1 MDVHNL
7 NPLEVLA
14 VLTSAGGTWLLARN
28 SPLGWWI
35 GLVGIVLY
43 GFVFY
48 QARLFA
54 EIGLQ
59 VVYFVTSLQ
68 AIYIWLHGGDRKK
81 QRPVSRIPPR
91 QVLITL
97 VLAALSLWGL
107 YELLIHLRGA
117 VPFWDALTTIMS
129 LVAHIYLMFRIVEN
143 WYVWIA
149 VNVIYIPLYASRGL
163 YLTSALYVAFLV
175 MAVYGLLNFQRLYRE
190 QHREQDR
197 ERASPA

>member
-1 MDVHNL
+1 MD
-7 NPLEVLA
+7 PLEAFA

-68 AIYIWLHGGDRKK
+68 AIYIWLHGGAKK
-81 QRPVSRIPPR
+81 RERPISRISPR
-91 QVLITL
+91 WVLITL
-97 VLAALSLWGL
+97 VLAVLSLWGL
-107 YELLIHLRGA
+107 YELLIYLRGA

-129 LVAHIYLMFRIVEN
+129 LVAHIYLMFRVVEN
-143 WYVWIA
+143 WYIWIA
-149 VNVIYIPLYASRGL
+149 VDIIYIPLYASRGL
-163 YLTSALYVAFLV
+163 YLTSGLYVAFLI
-175 MAVYGLLNFQRLYRE
+175 MAIYGLINFQRLYRE
-190 QHREQDR
+190 QNREKNRGQMP
-197 ERASPA
+197 SPVS

>member
-1 MDVHNL
+1 ME
-7 NPLEVLA
+7 PLEIFA

-68 AIYIWLHGGDRKK
+68 AIYIWLHGGEKK
-81 QRPVSRIPPR
+81 RERPLSRISLR
-91 QVLITL
+91 WVLITV
-97 VLAALSLWGL
+97 VLAALALWGL
-107 YELLIHLRGA
+107 YELLIVLRGA

-129 LVAHIYLMFRIVEN
+129 LVAHIYLMFRVVEN

-149 VNVIYIPLYASRGL
+149 VDIIYIPLYASRGL
-163 YLTSALYVAFLV
+163 YLTSALYVAFLI
-175 MAVYGLLNFQRLYRE
+175 MAIYGLFNFQRLYRE
-190 QHREQDR
+190 QTP
-197 ERASPA
+197 SP